1 MHRKNLQTKVSKIM
15 KIYKL
20 SIAVLFL
27 SGSVF
32 YAQETKQDTVKNEK
46 KIEGVVI
53 KGSTNKKTETAI
65 LLDQKK
71 AVIQKQAI
79 GAEEISR
86 KGISNVEQGLTK
98 ITGITTVD
106 GRGLFVRGL
115 EERYNYL
122 LINGLGSPSNN
133 PFQKIIALK
142 QFPTDVVGKLNIYKT
157 FNSNLYG
164 DFAGATF
171 DIETLT
177 MDRSFS
183 KVEFSVGVN
192 TISNFRDNFFVS
204 ENADGMKGYL
214 GLNSRDRSLPENIDG
229 VRPTNYRFT
238 TEESQRYFKD
248 NWNVD
253 GIKSMPNTSIGFT
266 TAQKIKAGESGNIG
280 ILFSLNQSSE
290 YSFREGAKNQFLD
303 NGGQT
308 IVLNN
313 KLQRKSY
320 NFELESS
327 ALLGLGYKNRKTQV
341 NLNAIYLQNAN
352 NIIED
357 FFGYKNQQTQ
367 NENIGFF
374 RVNQLD
380 VSKFLDLQL
389 TASHKINDRHNV
401 KAGASY
407 VLNNYQQPDRKIMEG
422 SRQDSQGNMLNDDQL
437 LITYGGNNIIRQ
449 YLDVNS
455 RFYGSA
461 FGEYTVSLGEKGDRK
476 EYPIQISVG
485 YNGFADLRKTSYR
498 FIFGNPVGSATN
510 FLIDRNKPQARF
522 DQDMN
527 NNRFF
532 FQEGS
537 DSYSSFTSIYQFVNA
552 GYLNFN
558 YKPNDTWDILIGA
571 RYEND
576 LSLIRYSRQGGEKR
590 ETIDKTRD
598 LFLPSLAI
606 KKALNDRSNL
616 RVAISKTVT
625 RPVLIETMPIE
636 YVNPDNENI
645 VGNANILNSEN
656 YNIDLK
662 WEYFPTNKELIA
674 VNLFAKRIDNPIER
688 AFRTSGNSNSV
699 SITYFNAVKADLLGL
714 ELEGIINLS
723 RISES
728 LSNFS
733 LGANATF
740 MYTDVERGPEQ
751 LDLEMPIGFT
761 EDQLNRRGLQ
771 GAAPYTINADL
782 KYDFKK
788 KNSLS
793 RTLSL
798 VYNVSGSKI
807 FAVGSSGTDNFYEK
821 PFNQVDFVYQEQL
834 TKNWNIKFGVQ
845 NILNNQYRIELGD
858 DSYYN
863 VNTNDN
869 LQYTNYYR
877 GTTFNFTVGY
887 TF

>member
-1 MHRKNLQTKVSKIM
+1 M

-32 YAQETKQDTVKNEK
+32 YAQDTKQDTVKNEK

-53 KGSTNKKTETAI
+53 QGSTSKKTETAI

-98 ITGITTVD
+98 ITGITTVE

-192 TISNFRDNFFVS
+192 TISNFKDSFFVS

-214 GLNSRDRSLPENIDG
+214 GLNSRDKRFPENIKN

-238 TEESQRYFKD
+238 AEESQKYFKD
-248 NWNVD
+248 SFDVD
-253 GIKSMPNTSIGFT
+253 AIKSMPNTSIGFT

-303 NGGQT
+303 LGQT

-380 VSKFLDLQL
+380 ISKFLDLQL

-461 FGEYTVSLGEKGDRK
+461 FGEYTVSLGEKGDKK
-476 EYPIQISVG
+476 EYPIQVSVG

-498 FIFGNPVGSATN
+498 FIFGYPNGTAGQG
-510 FLIDRNKPQARF
+510 FIIDKNKPQAGF
-522 DQDMN
+522 NKDMQN
-527 NNRFF
+527 NLFY

-537 DSYSSFTSIYQFVNA
+537 DAYLPFTSMYQFVNA

-576 LSLIRYSRQGGEKR
+576 LSIIRYNRQGQEDR
-590 ETIDKTRD
+590 QTINKNRD
-598 LFLPSLAI
+598 LFLPSLAV
-606 KKALNDRSNL
+606 KKALTDRSNL
-616 RVAISKTVT
+616 RFAVSKTVT

-636 YVNPDNENI
+636 YINPDNETI

-662 WEYFPTNKELIA
+662 WEYYPSNKELIA

-688 AFRTSGNSNSV
+688 SFRTSGNSNGV
-699 SITYFNAVKADLLGL
+699 AITFYNAKKADLIGL
-714 ELEGIINLS
+714 ELEGIFSLS

-728 LSNFS
+728 LRNFS

-740 MYTDVERGPEQ
+740 MYTDVERSPEQ
-751 LDLEMPIGFT
+751 LQLEKPAGYT
-761 EDQLNRRGLQ
+761 DDQLHKRGLQ

-788 KNSLS
+788 KNSLN

-807 FAVGSSGTDNFYEK
+807 FAVGSSGTDNFYER
-821 PFNQVDFVYQEQL
+821 PFNQIDFVYQEQL

-845 NILNNQYRIELGD
+845 NILNNQYKIELGD
-858 DSYYN
+858 NSYYN
-863 VNTNDN
+863 VNTNN
-869 LQYTNYYR
+869 NYQYTNYYR

>member
-1 MHRKNLQTKVSKIM
+1 M

-53 KGSTNKKTETAI
+53 QGSTNKKTETAI

-98 ITGITTVD
+98 ITGITTVE

-177 MDRSFS
+177 MDRAFS
-183 KVEFSVGVN
+183 KIEFSVGVN
-192 TISNFRDNFFVS
+192 TLSTFRNNFFVS
-204 ENADGMKGYL
+204 ENADGMKGYF
-214 GLNSRDRSLPENIDG
+214 GLNSRDRRFPENLDNI
-229 VRPTNYRFT
+229 RPSNYRFSID
-238 TEESQRYFKD
+238 ESQSYFKD
-248 NWNVD
+248 NFNVD
-253 GIKSMPNTSIGFT
+253 AIKSMPNTSIGFT
-266 TAQKIKAGESGNIG
+266 TAQKIKAGESGNLG

-290 YSFREGAKNQFLD
+290 FSFREGAKNQFLD

-320 NFELESS
+320 NYELESS
-327 ALLGLGYKNRKTQV
+327 ALLGLGYKSRKTQI

-352 NIIED
+352 NIVED
-357 FFGYKNQQTQ
+357 FFGYKNQQVQ
-367 NENIGFF
+367 NEDIGFF

-380 VSKFLDLQL
+380 ISRFLDLQL
-389 TASHKINDRHNV
+389 TASHKINDRHNL
-401 KAGASY
+401 KAGVSY
-407 VLNNYQQPDRKIMEG
+407 VMNNYQQPDRKIMEG
-422 SRQDSQGNMLNDDQL
+422 SRQDNQGNMLSDDQL

-461 FGEYTVSLGEKGDRK
+461 FGEYTVSLGEKGDK
-476 EYPIQISVG
+476 KDYPFQISLG

-498 FIFGNPVGSATN
+498 FIFAYPNGTAGQG
-510 FLIDRNKPQARF
+510 FIIDRNKPQAGF
-522 DQDMN
+522 DSDMQN
-527 NNRFF
+527 NLFY

-537 DSYSSFTSIYQFVNA
+537 DAYLPFTSIYQFVNA

-576 LSLIRYSRQGGEKR
+576 LSLIRYNRQGDEDR
-590 ETIDKTRD
+590 ETINKNRD
-598 LFLPSLAI
+598 LFLPSVAV

-616 RVAISKTVT
+616 RFSVSKTVT

-636 YVNPDNENI
+636 YINPDNETI
-645 VGNANILNSEN
+645 VGNANIENSEN

-662 WEYFPTNKELIA
+662 YEYFPTNRELVA

-688 AFRTSGNSNSV
+688 SFRTSGNSNGV
-699 SITYFNAVKADLLGL
+699 AITFYNAKKADLLGL
-714 ELEGIINLS
+714 ELEGVISLS
-723 RISES
+723 RISEA
-728 LSNFS
+728 LNKFS
-733 LGANATF
+733 FGANATF
-740 MYTDVERGPEQ
+740 MYTNVERSPEQ
-751 LDLEMPIGFT
+751 LQLEQPAGFT
-761 EDQLNRRGLQ
+761 EDQLNKRGLQ

-782 KYDFKK
+782 KYEIKK
-788 KNSLS
+788 RNSFN
-793 RTLSL
+793 RTLSV

-807 FAVGSSGTDNFYEK
+807 FAVGSSGADNFYER

-834 TKNWNIKFGVQ
+834 TKNWNIKFGIQ
-845 NILNNQYRIELGD
+845 NILNNQYKIELGK

-863 VNTNDN
+863 VNTNNN